1 MKKKNV
7 IVTLLSI
14 LLLSSCTNI
23 EVKPNEL
30 RHNWTNDEIN
40 KIDKIL
46 FQDANKLIPCYALE
60 NIKIQENVSNDSNVK
75 SSMLVKTGVARDE
88 HLNEYNAKLL
98 NANFIF
104 NKEVNTYDYNIDE
117 KSYLSCETSLK
128 EDSLIYVV
136 NYINKERVQE
146 PVPVEVRKTW
156 NEDEIKTITEK
167 FKEDISFLL
176 PCYAFSDSKLVDG
189 FNEYGC
195 ISLETSETKEE
206 SVVDDFINELKNNG
220 YSYFE
225 NGAFYYKFKDEKK
238 EKFVAIQTYIDPSSK
253 SFVIDYYLTENH
265 KCDTYKTTFTD
276 KEKADIDA
284 HLGKG
289 VSDLLPLYM
298 SDIYEIDYKK
308 IPSTLLAY
316 CLSDLDSVNVFEK
329 MLIEKGYK
337 YIEESYAPYYE
348 FKNENFIIQ
357 VSVAYYPDG
366 TFEVMYIIEALA
378 NLDNVRTEW
387 TNEEKA
393 FFITAFNK
401 DISSFV
407 PCFIPEGGSLEEYK
421 DTEHDIHCLYIQTP
435 NGSQGLINSLTNILI
450 RYGYVAEYD
459 AEAGDYTYN
468 YEINK
473 NTYINVDVYLGSD
486 NSFNYDIYYKTSESS
501 IDTPTT
507 DNIKSDIKITPDLF
521 NAQYP
526 GGETPLLV
534 NGMNTKYERIMKT
547 TKNGVFSMQIS
558 SAKKGSGLIYNQN
571 ELHEINK
578 IVLTKVTSD
587 YAPQNNSYL
596 TVYKSN
602 DGISYEVVQSRDKIN
617 YEFNGARYFKIV
629 NETENAL
636 YYSEIFIDF
645 RNL

>member
-1 MKKKNV
+1 MKKKNAL
-7 IVTLLSI
+7 VTLLSV

-30 RHNWTNDEIN
+30 RHNWTDDEIN
-40 KIDKIL
+40 KIDNIL
-46 FQDANKLIPCYALE
+46 FKDANKIIPCYALE
-60 NIKIQENVSNDSNVK
+60 SIEIQENVNNNSNVK

-98 NANFIF
+98 NSNFIF
-104 NKEVNTYDYNIDE
+104 NKEVNTYDYSIDE
-117 KSYLSCETSLK
+117 NSYLSCETSLK

-136 NYINKERVQE
+136 NFINKENI
-146 PVPVEVRKTW
+146 PAPVEVRKTW

-167 FKEDISFLL
+167 FKEDISSLL
-176 PCYAFSDSKLVDG
+176 PCYAFSDSTLVDG
-189 FNEYGC
+189 MNEYGC
-195 ISLETSETKEE
+195 ISLETSAAKEE
-206 SVVDDFINELKNNG
+206 SVVDDFINELQNNG
-220 YSYFE
+220 YSYFD

-238 EKFVAIQTYIDPSSK
+238 EQFVAIQTYIDPTSN
-253 SFVIDYYLTENH
+253 SFVIDYYFTDNY
-265 KCDTYKTTFTD
+265 KCETYKTTFTD
-276 KEKADIDA
+276 EEKTDIDA
-284 HLGKG
+284 YLGKG

-316 CLSDLDSVNVFEK
+316 CLSDLDSVSVFEK

-337 YIEESYAPYYE
+337 YVEDTYASYYE
-348 FKNENFIIQ
+348 LSNDNFIIQ
-357 VSVAYYPDG
+357 ANVAYYPDG
-366 TFEVMYIIEALA
+366 TFEVMYIIETLA

-387 TNEEKA
+387 TDKEKT
-393 FFITAFNK
+393 FFISTFNK

-407 PCFIPEGGSLEEYK
+407 PCFIPEGGTLEEYK
-421 DTEHDIHCLYIQTP
+421 DTENDTHCLYIQIP
-435 NGSQGLINSLTNILI
+435 NGSQGLVNALTNTLI
-450 RYGYVAEYD
+450 YYGYTAEID
-459 AEAGDYTYN
+459 EEAGDYTYY

-473 NTYINVDVYLGSD
+473 EAYINVDVYLGTD
-486 NSFNYDIYYKTSESS
+486 NSFNYDIYYETNESS

-507 DNIKSDIKITPDLF
+507 DDIKSDIKITPDLF
-521 NAQYP
+521 GAQYP
-526 GGETPLLV
+526 TGTTALLV
-534 NGMNTKYERIMKT
+534 SGMNTKYERIMKT
-547 TKNGVFSMQIS
+547 TKSDVFSMQIS
-558 SAKKGSGLIYNQN
+558 SASKGSGLIYNQN

-578 IVLTKVTSD
+578 ITLTKVTTD

-602 DGISYEVVQSRDKIN
+602 DGINYEIVESRDKIN

-629 NETENAL
+629 NETESAL

>member
-1 MKKKNV
+1 MKKKNAL
-7 IVTLLSI
+7 VTLLSV

-40 KIDKIL
+40 KIDNIL
-46 FQDANKLIPCYALE
+46 FKDANKLIPCYALE
-60 NIKIQENVSNDSNVK
+60 NIEIQENINISSNVK

-88 HLNEYNAKLL
+88 HLNEYNTKLL
-98 NANFIF
+98 NSNFVF
-104 NKEVNTYDYNIDE
+104 NKEVNTYDYSIDE
-117 KSYLSCETSLK
+117 NSYLSCETSLK

-136 NYINKERVQE
+136 NYINKENI
-146 PVPVEVRKTW
+146 PAPVEARKTW

-167 FKEDISFLL
+167 FTEDISSLL
-176 PCYAFSDSKLVDG
+176 PCYAFSDSTLVDG
-189 FNEYGC
+189 INEYGC
-195 ISLETSETKEE
+195 ISLETSAAKEE
-206 SVVDDFINELKNNG
+206 SVVDDFINELQSNG
-220 YSYFE
+220 YSYFD

-238 EKFVAIQTYIDPSSK
+238 EQFVAIQTYIDPTSN
-253 SFVIDYYLTENH
+253 SFVIDYYFTDNY
-265 KCDTYKTTFTD
+265 KCETYKTSFTD
-276 KEKADIDA
+276 EEKVDIDA
-284 HLGKG
+284 NLGKG
-289 VSDLLPLYM
+289 VSELLPLYM

-329 MLIEKGYK
+329 ILIEKGYK
-337 YIEESYAPYYE
+337 YVENPYAPYYE
-348 FKNENFIIQ
+348 LSNDNFIIQ
-357 VSVAYYPDG
+357 ANVAYYPDG
-366 TFEVMYIIEALA
+366 TFEIMYVIETLA

-387 TNEEKA
+387 TDKEKT
-393 FFITAFNK
+393 FFISIFNK

-407 PCFIPEGGSLEEYK
+407 PCFIPEGGVLEEYK
-421 DTEHDIHCLYIQTP
+421 DTENDIHCLYIQTP
-435 NGSQGLINSLTNILI
+435 NGSQGLVNALTNTLI
-450 RYGYVAEYD
+450 YYGYTAEYD
-459 AEAGDYTYN
+459 EEAGDYTYY

-473 NTYINVDVYLGSD
+473 DTYINVDVYLGTD
-486 NSFNYDIYYKTSESS
+486 NSFNYDIYYETSESS

-507 DNIKSDIKITPDLF
+507 DDIKSDIKITPDLF
-521 NAQYP
+521 GAQYP
-526 GGETPLLV
+526 SGSTALLV
-534 NGMNTKYERIMKT
+534 SGMNVKYERIMKT
-547 TKNGVFSMQIS
+547 TKNDVFSMQIS
-558 SAKKGSGLIYNQN
+558 SASKGSGLIYNQN

-578 IVLTKVTSD
+578 ITLTKVTTD

-596 TVYKSN
+596 NVYKSN
-602 DGISYEVVQSRDKIN
+602 DGINYEIVESRDKIN

>member
-1 MKKKNV
+1 MKKKNAL
-7 IVTLLSI
+7 VTLLSV

-40 KIDKIL
+40 KIDNIL
-46 FQDANKLIPCYALE
+46 FKDANKIIPCYALE
-60 NIKIQENVSNDSNVK
+60 NIEIQENINSSSNVK
-75 SSMLVKTGVARDE
+75 SSLLVKTGVARDE

-98 NANFIF
+98 NSNFIF
-104 NKEVNTYDYNIDE
+104 NKEVNTYDYSIDE
-117 KSYLSCETSLK
+117 NSYLSCETSLK

-136 NYINKERVQE
+136 NYINKEDT
-146 PVPVEVRKTW
+146 PAPVEVRKTW

-167 FKEDISFLL
+167 FKEDISSLL
-176 PCYAFSDSKLVDG
+176 PCYAFSDSTLVDG
-189 FNEYGC
+189 MNEYGC
-195 ISLETSETKEE
+195 ISLETSVAKEE
-206 SVVDDFINELKNNG
+206 SVVDDFINELQNNG
-220 YSYFE
+220 YSYFD

-238 EKFVAIQTYIDPSSK
+238 EQFVAIQTYIDPTSN
-253 SFVIDYYLTENH
+253 SFVIDYYFTENH
-265 KCDTYKTTFTD
+265 KCETYKATFTD
-276 KEKADIDA
+276 EEKTDIDA
-284 HLGKG
+284 YLGKG

-316 CLSDLDSVNVFEK
+316 CLSDLDSVSVFEK

-337 YIEESYAPYYE
+337 YVETPKGSYYE
-348 FKNENFIIQ
+348 FSNDNFIIQ
-357 VSVAYYPDG
+357 ANVAYYPDG
-366 TFEVMYIIEALA
+366 TFEIMYIIETFA

-387 TNEEKA
+387 TDKEKT
-393 FFITAFNK
+393 FFISTFNK
-401 DISSFV
+401 DISSFI

-421 DTEHDIHCLYIQTP
+421 DTENDIHCLYIQTP
-435 NGSQGLINSLTNILI
+435 NGSQSLVNALTNTLI
-450 RYGYVAEYD
+450 YYGYTAEFD
-459 AEAGDYTYN
+459 EEAGDYTYY

-473 NTYINVDVYLGSD
+473 DTYINVDVYLGTD
-486 NSFNYDIYYKTSESS
+486 NSFNYDIYYETNESS
-501 IDTPTT
+501 IDTPST

-526 GGETPLLV
+526 GGTTPLLV

-547 TKNGVFSMQIS
+547 AKNDVFSMQIS
-558 SAKKGSGLIYNQN
+558 SANKGSGLIYNQN
-571 ELHEINK
+571 ELHEIEK
-578 IVLTKVTSD
+578 IRLTKVTTNFD
-587 YAPQNNSYL
+587 AQNNSYL
-596 TVYKSN
+596 SVYKSN
-602 DGISYEVVQSRDKIN
+602 DGINYEIVESRDKVN

-629 NETENAL
+629 NETDYAL